1 MFQDLWRF
9 LKHSGGNTAMMMA
22 LAAIPLCLAVGAA
35 VDYSRASSAKS
46 VIQAATDAAALAA
59 VKDLNLSKSEIEN
72 IVMQYLT
79 ANGIDKALAHL
90 TEVTV
95 EHDRKTGT
103 VSVRV
108 DGSLD
113 TSLMQLAGIKNMD
126 IGGYSEVQAGGNAL
140 EVALVLDNTFSMTAS
155 GRIDALKTASHAM
168 VNELF
173 ASAGNG
179 SDIKVSLV
187 PFSEYVNV
195 GMANR
200 NASWLDVKADYDEPP
215 VPSSIAVNCRSI
227 ASDGVANSNV
237 QDCDWI
243 PDPSGATWTKQ
254 NRWGGCVGSRSDNL
268 DTRIDELSTHYTGLL
283 NGEHPTDWWISCP
296 QEVTPLTA
304 NKSKLASNID
314 AMNPTGETYI
324 PIGLLWGW
332 NLLDSEA
339 PFTEGRTAQQ
349 IADDRG
355 TKALVLM
362 TDGDNTIK
370 PQQYPWHF
378 KANGAANWGD
388 VANAKTAQ
396 LCESVKAAGI
406 TIYTVSLM
414 VDNEASRQMLLNCA
428 SSPSMAFNADDNAAL
443 VSAFKD
449 IAGQLAAIHISR

>member
-1 MFQDLWRF
+1 MFQNIRKF
-9 LKHSGGNTAMMMA
+9 LGHAGGNTAMMMA
-22 LAAIPLCLAVGAA
+22 LAAIPLCTAIGAA

-72 IVMQYLT
+72 IVVQYLT
-79 ANGIDKALAHL
+79 ANGIDKAVAHVN
-90 TEVTV
+90 EVTV
-95 EHDRKTGT
+95 EHDKKTGT

-108 DGSLD
+108 VGSLD
-113 TSLMQLAGIKNMD
+113 TSLMQLAGIQDMD

-140 EVALVLDNTFSMTAS
+140 EVALVLDNTFSMTI
-155 GRIDALKTASHAM
+155 GNRIGALKTASHAM
-168 VNELF
+168 IDELF
-173 ASAGNG
+173 VGTG
-179 SDIKVSLV
+179 SGTDTKVSIV

-195 GMANR
+195 GEGNR
-200 NASWLDVKADYDEPP
+200 NAPWIDVKADYDDPP
-215 VPSSIAVNCRSI
+215 RPNNVAVNCRTV

-237 QDCDWI
+237 EQCDWI
-243 PDPSGATWTKQ
+243 PDPNGGTWTKQ
-254 NRWGGCVGSRSDNL
+254 NRWGGCVGSRSDEL
-268 DTRIDELSTHYTGLL
+268 DTEIDELSTHYTGLL
-283 NGEHPTDWWISCP
+283 NGEHPNDWWISCP

-304 NKSKLASNID
+304 NKSKLSSNID
-314 AMNPTGETYI
+314 AMIPTGETYI

-339 PFTEGRTAQQ
+339 PFIEGRSVQQ

-378 KANGAANWGD
+378 KSDGDANWGD

-396 LCESVKAAGI
+396 LCESIKAAGI
-406 TIYTVSLM
+406 KIYTVSLM
-414 VDNEASRQMLLNCA
+414 VDSEASRLRLLNCA

-443 VSAFKD
+443 VSAFKE